1 MTILVRDMHSALR
14 NAHHAQVSYEIPG
27 ESWRSSLKNEE

>member
-14 NAHHAQVSYEIPG
+14 NAHHAQASLAMPG
-27 ESWRSSLKNEE
+27 ESMEVFP